1 MKRNER
7 EEFSMSI
14 RHATITAPQI
24 SEHIGEITVV
34 AEDDAVIGIYYPG
47 HWTRPDR
54 SAFGPEVSS
63 VSDPAIAVAVQQL
76 HDYLDGGRDTL
87 DFAMHAD
94 GSDFEKRVWDIL
106 RRIPYGETVTY
117 GGIAEQL
124 GDRSLARMVG
134 RAVGHNP
141 LSIAVPCHRVVGA
154 DGSLTGYAGGLERK
168 RFLLGLEGAID
179 EDAPTLF

>member
-1 MKRNER
+1 
-7 EEFSMSI
+7 MSI
-14 RHATITAPQI
+14 RHATVTAPQI
-24 SEHIGEITVV
+24 SEHIGEITIV
-34 AEDDAVIGIYYPG
+34 AEDDAVVGIYYPG
-47 HWTRPDR
+47 HWTKPDR
-54 SAFGPEVSS
+54 SAFGPEVSHD
-63 VSDPAIAVAVQQL
+63 SDPAIAAAVEQL

-87 DFAMHAD
+87 DFAMRAN
-94 GSDFEKRVWDIL
+94 GSDFEERVWGIL
-106 RRIPYGETVTY
+106 RQIPYGETLTY

-134 RAVGHNP
+134 QAVGHNP

-168 RFLLGLEGAID
+168 RFLLGLEGAIE